1 MPQPATLQFLR
12 ELAAHNTKDWFDAH
26 RADYDAAR
34 KDFEVFIDA
43 MRIALLPIVPDLEG
57 QRAKD
62 LTFRIFRDV
71 RFSKDK
77 HPYKGN
83 FGAYFS
89 RGGKKSPDAGY
100 YLHLEPGKSF
110 LAAGLWMP
118 EGPMLKA
125 VRQEIDY
132 NLDEFRSIVEN
143 KKYTKVFKQ
152 LEGESLKTPPQGF
165 AADHPGIAYLKRKSF
180 ISSAPVPDEVFT
192 SNDAVKKCTAI
203 FSEGKPLVDFL
214 NRAMDGVK
222 E

>member
-1 MPQPATLQFLR
+1 MLQPATLAFLR
-12 ELAAHNTKDWFDAH
+12 DLSNNNSKEWFDAQ
-26 RADYDAAR
+26 RAAYDAAR
-34 KDFEVFIDA
+34 KDFEAFVESLRA
-43 MRIALLPIVPDLEG
+43 ALVPLVPQLES

-77 HPYKGN
+77 RPYKSN

-89 RGGKKSPDAGY
+89 KGGKKSAHAGY

-118 EGPMLKA
+118 EAPVLKA

-132 NLDEFRSIVEN
+132 SFEEFRGIVGA
-143 KKYTKVFKQ
+143 KAYRKIYPQ
-152 LEGESLKTPPQGF
+152 LEGEKLKTPPQGF
-165 AADHPGIAYLKRKSF
+165 AADHPGIEYLKHKSF
-180 ISSAPVPDEVFT
+180 IASSTVGDDLFL
-192 SNDAVKKCTAI
+192 SKDAVKKCAHI
-203 FSEGKPLVDFL
+203 FSVGQPLVDFL
-214 NRAMDGVK
+214 NRAV